1 MSETYTS
8 VSVIIVNYNTPEL
21 TAELIASIRRHTAG
35 VSYDIVIIDN
45 GSEPSRRFCAD
56 PSKPALKT
64 IQSETNLGFGKA
76 VNLAAKS
83 STGTYLLFA
92 NSDCRLTS
100 NALPIMVDYMQ
111 HNHACAACSPRLTQ
125 KDGKVHSSIRRFSD
139 YGNIRHSRG
148 SILKTDSNYYTLVA
162 DNSRKEVEAMSATFM
177 MVRRDLFEQLGG
189 FDERFF
195 MYVEDTD
202 LCKRFHDVGKQ
213 MVYLGDVSVIHH
225 WGASTR
231 IHPWRMSF
239 EHHLS
244 IRKYFLKHHANR
256 RLANSL
262 LTLQLAANYL
272 LVAVKMLFVPSA
284 R

>member
-1 MSETYTS
+1 MSETYPS

-21 TAELIASIRRHTAG
+21 TAELIVSIRRHTAG
-35 VSYDIVIIDN
+35 VGYDIIVVDN

-56 PSKPALKT
+56 PAKPALKT
-64 IQSETNLGFGKA
+64 IQSDTNLGFGKA
-76 VNLAAKS
+76 VNLAARS
-83 STGTYLLFA
+83 SARRYLLFA

-100 NALPIMVDYMQ
+100 NALPVMVAYMQ
-111 HNHACAACSPRLTQ
+111 QNHACAACSPRLIQ
-125 KDGKVHSSIRRFSD
+125 KDGRVHSSIRRFPD

-148 SILKTDSNYYTLVA
+148 SILRTDSNYTLVA
-162 DNSRKEVEAMSATFM
+162 DTSRSEVEAMSATFM

-213 MVYLGDVSVIHH
+213 VIYLGDVSVVHH

-231 IHPWRMSF
+231 LHPWRMKL

-244 IRKYFLKHHANR
+244 IRKYFLKHYANR
-256 RLANSL
+256 RLANFL
-262 LTLQLAANYL
+262 LTLQLAVNYL

>member
-1 MSETYTS
+1 MSETYPS

-35 VSYDIVIIDN
+35 VGYDIIVVDN

-56 PSKPALKT
+56 PAKPALKT
-64 IQSETNLGFGKA
+64 IQSDTNLGFGKA
-76 VNLAAKS
+76 VNLAARS
-83 STGTYLLFA
+83 SARRYLLFA

-100 NALPIMVDYMQ
+100 NALPVMVAYMQ
-111 HNHACAACSPRLTQ
+111 QNHACAACSPRLIQ
-125 KDGKVHSSIRRFSD
+125 KDGRVHSSIRRFPD

-148 SILKTDSNYYTLVA
+148 SILRTDSNYTLVA
-162 DNSRKEVEAMSATFM
+162 DTSRREVEAMSATFM

-213 MVYLGDVSVIHH
+213 VIYLGDVSVVHY

-231 IHPWRMSF
+231 LHPWRMKL

-244 IRKYFLKHHANR
+244 IRKYFLKHYANR
-256 RLANSL
+256 RLANFL
-262 LTLQLAANYL
+262 LTLQLAVNYL

>member
-1 MSETYTS
+1 MSETFPS
-8 VSVIIVNYNTPEL
+8 VSVIIVNYNTPDL
-21 TAELIASIRRHTAG
+21 TAELISSIRRHTAG
-35 VSYDIVIIDN
+35 VSYDIVVVDN
-45 GSEPSRRFCAD
+45 GSEPSRRFCAG
-56 PSKPALKT
+56 PAEPTLKI
-64 IQSETNLGFGKA
+64 IQSATNLGFGKA
-76 VNLAAKS
+76 VNLAEKS
-83 STGTYLLFA
+83 SAGTYLLFA

-100 NALPIMVDYMQ
+100 NALPVMAAYMQ
-111 HNHACAACSPRLTQ
+111 HNHACAACSPRLIQ
-125 KDGKVHSSIRRFSD
+125 KDGTAHSSIRRFPD

-148 SILKTDSNYYTLVA
+148 SILKTDSNYTLVA
-162 DNSRKEVEAMSATFM
+162 DTSRKEVEAMSATFM

-202 LCKRFHDVGKQ
+202 LCKRFHDAGKQ
-213 MVYLGDVSVIHH
+213 VVYLGDLSVVHH

-231 IHPWRMSF
+231 LHPWRMSF

-244 IRKYFLKHHANR
+244 IRKYFLKHYANR

-262 LTLQLAANYL
+262 LTLQLAVNYL